1 MTRNLANSKRRKLS
15 WRISFVYMIPL
26 VVATVMLVF
35 AFIFYLEN
43 TLISTAYSSSEIML
57 RKTVESCEGIL
68 NKRQTDFTKFL
79 SNVGTITKQ
88 NAKNV
93 LTKRVLKN
101 DDMVDMFFGSSDG
114 EYISARGIALDKGV
128 SEFRTK
134 DWYLEASRNK
144 GIAITGPSY
153 RKSINKKVI
162 TISQAVRDKNNN
174 VKGVVAEDVDLEI
187 IENSL
192 SEGVDR
198 TEGGVILLL
207 DNNSNFI
214 AHYPEQS
221 NLGKIDLDSIATLLD
236 MISSQFDV
244 DSLLMYGNGNVLRF
258 EKTNNHRQ
266 SFVFMVSAMKKNP
279 YYVVR
284 ILHQNSVVT
293 KFSER
298 FKGIRLA
305 LIIAV
310 IVLMS
315 LAGLLARILFKRFIE
330 KDLKD
335 SVSSSTLFDTLLSS
349 PNMTLILTNENF
361 DILQASSNVVE
372 FFTGGMEDIKGEVLW
387 KYISSEQFK
396 KFAHHVA
403 LGGELHPSERKTV
416 VMVKNSKGEEYWW
429 SIFFQFLS
437 EDDGSIRYLF
447 MIDDA
452 TSGIQKDTILD
463 TIMLS
468 ADRSLL
474 MIFDRT
480 LHIKYMSKQLGD
492 IFQKD
497 WRELLGL
504 SLTEL
509 ATCGIPDNVMKEL
522 VKAFRDRETWKDSFM
537 MPSNEG
543 RGEIWFRGEAV
554 TLKAEE
560 AVVGYMFSMTDIS
573 EIIEAREI
581 AEQAT
586 QAKSE
591 FLANMSH
598 EIRTPMNAIIGMA
611 HLIAET
617 DLSER
622 QRGFVERIGHAAKSL
637 LGIINNIL
645 DFSKIEAKKQELEV
659 TQFVLQDVISEVAA
673 LAEVRIA
680 GRPIELIVDVDPDI
694 PEILM
699 GDPLRL
705 SQIFTNLVNN
715 ATKFTEKG
723 DITLRVELENITEKN
738 VRLAFS
744 VKDTGIGMTPEQLGR
759 LFNAFTQ
766 ADGSTTRKYGGTGLG
781 LVISKSLV
789 ELMGGKM
796 QVEST
801 SGVGSRFFFSISL
814 PIASNAGEPKWKSVH
829 TFDGKNVLL
838 VDDCANM
845 RAVLRHILTKLHCV
859 VEEACSAAE
868 AFDLIQ
874 AHEEAGEA
882 PYDYFLVDYKMGLET
897 GFDFAKGIPE
907 KMQIIPKILMHP
919 LHFEE
924 SEHEMALMLGYNSCL
939 PKPPQISSVLTALQE
954 SIGLKLTYQQV
965 AKKEKRKVYFKP
977 AKILLV
983 EDNLMNQE
991 LAVSLLN
998 SVGLTTMI
1006 ANNGKEA
1013 LELLKPD
1020 SFDLVLMDLQM
1031 PVMDGLTATK
1041 EIRAKEE
1048 EYFKKVPILAMS
1060 ARAFQ
1065 KDKEE
1070 CYDAG
1075 MNSYIVKPIDPTLL
1089 YEDLAKYLPIAA
1101 EGAVPQNKTVIAED
1115 NQLSEDEANFVAQFS
1130 KVRNFDAAA
1139 GLYHANSNKNIYMR
1153 ILHGF
1158 VRDYSGNNFELRKL
1172 IETAKFEEATRITHT
1187 IKGLCGTIGSSHVQ
1201 SLGAKVEATLS
1212 QKQQNFEEYNVFEA
1226 ALHDLIEDLNVVLND
1241 LDTDQAQQPAQKKE
1255 DPQAVEK
1262 LKNAIADL
1270 KGALDSCSSTQ
1281 CKRILDTLE
1290 GIAFAKDVDALLQ
1303 KIVNQVDDYEFS
1315 EAAETLAELEKSVG

>member
-15 WRISFVYMIPL
+15 WRISFVYTIPL

-68 NKRQTDFTKFL
+68 NTRQTEFSKFL

-114 EYISARGIALDKGV
+114 EYISARGYALDKGV

-144 GIAITGPSY
+144 GIAITGPTI
-153 RKSINKKVI
+153 RKSQNKEVL

-174 VKGVVAEDVDLEI
+174 VKGVVAEDIDIQLVEKA
-187 IENSL
+187 L
-192 SEGVDR
+192 SDGVDK
-198 TEGGVILLL
+198 TEGGIIMVL
-207 DNNSNFI
+207 DNSNNI
-214 AHYPEQS
+214 LAHYPEQS
-221 NLGKIDLDSIATLLD
+221 NLGKIDLDSVRTLLD
-236 MISSQFDV
+236 MVSSEFDV
-244 DSLLMYGNGNVLRF
+244 DSLLMYGNGNVLHF
-258 EKTNNHRQ
+258 DKTNNHRQ

-284 ILHQNSVVT
+284 ILHQNTVVA

-298 FKGIRLA
+298 FKGIKLA

-310 IVLMS
+310 IILMS

-335 SVSSSTLFDTLLSS
+335 SVSSSSLFDTLLSS
-349 PNMTLILTNENF
+349 PNMTLILTNETF

-403 LGGELHPSERKTV
+403 LGGELHPSERRTI

-429 SIFFQFLS
+429 NIFFQFLS

-560 AVVGYMFSMTDIS
+560 AVIGYMFSMTDIS

-617 DLSER
+617 DLTER

-814 PIASNAGEPKWKSVH
+814 PIAPNAGEPKWKSVH
-829 TFDGKNVLL
+829 NFDGKNILL

-845 RAVLRHILTKLHCV
+845 RAVLRHILTKLHCI

-939 PKPPQISSVLTALQE
+939 PKPPQISSVLSALQE
-954 SIGLKLTYQQV
+954 SIGLRLTYQQAV
-965 AKKEKRKVYFKP
+965 KKEKRKVYFKP

-1241 LDTDQAQQPAQKKE
+1241 LDTEQMQPVQKKE

-1315 EAAETLAELEKSVG
+1315 EATETLAELEKSVG

>member
-1 MTRNLANSKRRKLS
+1 MTRNLANTKRRKLS
-15 WRISFVYMIPL
+15 WRISFVYTIPL

-35 AFIFYLEN
+35 AFLFYLEN
-43 TLISTAYSSSEIML
+43 TLVSTAYSSSEMML
-57 RKTVESCEGIL
+57 HKTVESCESII
-68 NKRQTDFTKFL
+68 NKRQGEFAKYI
-79 SNVGTITKQ
+79 SNVGTVTKQ
-88 NAKNV
+88 NAKSL
-93 LTKRVLKN
+93 LTKRVLKK

-114 EYISARGIALDKGV
+114 EYISARGFALDKGV

-284 ILHQNSVVT
+284 ILHQNSVVA

-349 PNMTLILTNENF
+349 PNMTLILTNETF

-622 QRGFVERIGHAAKSL
+622 QRGFVERISHAAKSL

-723 DITLRVELENITEKN
+723 DITLKVELENITEKN

-814 PIASNAGEPKWKSVH
+814 PIAPNAGEPKWKSVH
-829 TFDGKNVLL
+829 SFDGKNVLL

-1101 EGAVPQNKTVIAED
+1101 EGSGAPAKTVIAEN
-1115 NQLSEDEANFVAQFS
+1115 NQLSEDESNFVARFS

-1241 LDTDQAQQPAQKKE
+1241 LDTEQTQYVQKKE
-1255 DPQAVEK
+1255 DPQALEK
-1262 LKNAIADL
+1262 LKKAIADL

>member
-1 MTRNLANSKRRKLS
+1 
-15 WRISFVYMIPL
+15 
-26 VVATVMLVF
+26 MLVF
-35 AFIFYLEN
+35 AFLFYLEN
-43 TLISTAYSSSEIML
+43 TLVSTAYSSSEMML
-57 RKTVESCEGIL
+57 HKTVESCESII
-68 NKRQTDFTKFL
+68 NKRQGEFAKYI
-79 SNVGTITKQ
+79 SNVGTVTKQ
-88 NAKNV
+88 NAKSL
-93 LTKRVLKN
+93 LTKRVLKK

-236 MISSQFDV
+236 MISNQFDV

-284 ILHQNSVVT
+284 ILHQNSVVA

-349 PNMTLILTNENF
+349 PNMTLILTNETF

-372 FFTGGMEDIKGEVLW
+372 FFTGGMDDIKGEVLW

-509 ATCGIPDNVMKEL
+509 STCGIPDNVMKEL

-622 QRGFVERIGHAAKSL
+622 QRGFVERISHAAKSL

-723 DITLRVELENITEKN
+723 DITLKVELENITEKN

-814 PIASNAGEPKWKSVH
+814 PIAPNAGEPKWKSVH
-829 TFDGKNVLL
+829 SFDGKNVLL

-1101 EGAVPQNKTVIAED
+1101 EGSGAPAKTVIAEN
-1115 NQLSEDEANFVAQFS
+1115 NQLSEDESNFVARFS

-1241 LDTDQAQQPAQKKE
+1241 LDTEQTQSVQKKE
-1255 DPQAVEK
+1255 DPQALEK
-1262 LKNAIADL
+1262 LKKAIADL

>member
-1 MTRNLANSKRRKLS
+1 MTRNLANTKRRKLS
-15 WRISFVYMIPL
+15 WRISFVYTIPL

-35 AFIFYLEN
+35 AFLFYLEN
-43 TLISTAYSSSEIML
+43 TLVSTAYSSSEMML
-57 RKTVESCEGIL
+57 HKTVESCESII
-68 NKRQTDFTKFL
+68 NKRQGEFAKYI
-79 SNVGTITKQ
+79 SNVCTVTKQ
-88 NAKNV
+88 NAKSL
-93 LTKRVLKN
+93 LTKRVLKK

-284 ILHQNSVVT
+284 ILHQNSVVA

-305 LIIAV
+305 LILAV

-349 PNMTLILTNENF
+349 PNMTLILTNETF

-509 ATCGIPDNVMKEL
+509 STCGIPDNVMKEL

-622 QRGFVERIGHAAKSL
+622 QRGFVERISHAAKSL

-723 DITLRVELENITEKN
+723 DITLKVELENITEKN

-814 PIASNAGEPKWKSVH
+814 PIAPNAGEPKWKSVH
-829 TFDGKNVLL
+829 SFDGKNVLL

-1101 EGAVPQNKTVIAED
+1101 EGSGAPAKTVIAEN
-1115 NQLSEDEANFVAQFS
+1115 NQLSEDESNFVARFS

-1241 LDTDQAQQPAQKKE
+1241 LDTEQTQSVQKKE
-1255 DPQAVEK
+1255 DPQALEK
-1262 LKNAIADL
+1262 LKKAIADL

-1281 CKRILDTLE
+1281 CKRILDMLE

>member
-1 MTRNLANSKRRKLS
+1 MTRNLANTKRRKLS
-15 WRISFVYMIPL
+15 WRISFVYTIPL

-35 AFIFYLEN
+35 AFLFYLEN
-43 TLISTAYSSSEIML
+43 TLVSTAYSSSEMML
-57 RKTVESCEGIL
+57 HKTVESCESII
-68 NKRQTDFTKFL
+68 NKRQGEFAKYI
-79 SNVGTITKQ
+79 SNVGTVTKQ
-88 NAKNV
+88 NAKSL
-93 LTKRVLKN
+93 LTKRVLKK

-114 EYISARGIALDKGV
+114 EYISARGFALDKGV

-174 VKGVVAEDVDLEI
+174 VKGVVAEDIDLEI

-284 ILHQNSVVT
+284 ILHQNSVVA

-349 PNMTLILTNENF
+349 PNMTLILTNETF

-622 QRGFVERIGHAAKSL
+622 QRGFVERISHAAKSL

-723 DITLRVELENITEKN
+723 DITLKVELENITEKN

-814 PIASNAGEPKWKSVH
+814 PIAPNAGEPKWKSVH
-829 TFDGKNVLL
+829 SFDGKNVLL

-1101 EGAVPQNKTVIAED
+1101 EGSGAPAKTVIAEN
-1115 NQLSEDEANFVAQFS
+1115 NQLSEDESNFVARFS

-1241 LDTDQAQQPAQKKE
+1241 LDTEQTQSVQKKE
-1255 DPQAVEK
+1255 DPQALEK
-1262 LKNAIADL
+1262 LKKAIADL

>member
-15 WRISFVYMIPL
+15 WRISFVYTIPL

-68 NKRQTDFTKFL
+68 NTRQTEFSKFL

-114 EYISARGIALDKGV
+114 EYISARGYALDKGV
-128 SEFRTK
+128 SEYRTK

-144 GIAITGPSY
+144 GIAITGPTI
-153 RKSINKKVI
+153 RKSQNKEVL

-174 VKGVVAEDVDLEI
+174 VKGVVAEDIDIQLVEKA
-187 IENSL
+187 L
-192 SEGVDR
+192 SDGVDK
-198 TEGGVILLL
+198 TEGGIIMVL
-207 DNNSNFI
+207 DNSNNI
-214 AHYPEQS
+214 LAHYPEQS
-221 NLGKIDLDSIATLLD
+221 NLGKIDLDSVRTLLD
-236 MISSQFDV
+236 MVSSEFDV
-244 DSLLMYGNGNVLRF
+244 DSLLMYGNGNVLHF
-258 EKTNNHRQ
+258 DKTNNHRQ

-284 ILHQNSVVT
+284 ILHQNTVVA

-298 FKGIRLA
+298 FKGIKLA

-310 IVLMS
+310 IILMS

-335 SVSSSTLFDTLLSS
+335 SVSSSSLFDTLLSS
-349 PNMTLILTNENF
+349 PNMTLILTNETF

-372 FFTGGMEDIKGEVLW
+372 FFTGGGVDIKGDVLW
-387 KYISSEQFK
+387 KYIPSDQFK

-403 LGGELHPSERKTV
+403 LGGELHPSERRTI

-429 SIFFQFLS
+429 NIFFQFLS

-492 IFQKD
+492 IFQRD
-497 WRELLGL
+497 WRELIGL

-522 VKAFRDRETWKDSFM
+522 VAAFRDRETWKDSFM

-560 AVVGYMFSMTDIS
+560 AVIGYMFSMTDIS

-598 EIRTPMNAIIGMA
+598 EIRTPMNAIIGMS

-617 DLSER
+617 DLTER

-814 PIASNAGEPKWKSVH
+814 PIAPNAGEPKWKSVH
-829 TFDGKNVLL
+829 NFDGKNILL

-845 RAVLRHILTKLHCV
+845 RAVLRHILTKLHCI

-954 SIGLKLTYQQV
+954 SIGLRLTYQQAV
-965 AKKEKRKVYFKP
+965 KKEKRKVYFKP

-1013 LELLKPD
+1013 LDLLKPN

-1041 EIRAKEE
+1041 EIRGKEE
-1048 EYFKKVPILAMS
+1048 EYYKNVPILAMS

-1070 CYDAG
+1070 CFEAG
-1075 MNSYIVKPIDPTLL
+1075 MNSYIVKPIDPSLL

-1101 EGAVPQNKTVIAED
+1101 EGAGAQAKTVIAEN
-1115 NQLSEDEANFVAQFS
+1115 NQLSEDESNFVAQFS

-1212 QKQQNFEEYNVFEA
+1212 QKQQNFEEYNAFEA
-1226 ALHDLIEDLNVVLND
+1226 ALHDLIEDLNVVLKD
-1241 LDTDQAQQPAQKKE
+1241 LDTEQAQPAQKKE

-1262 LKNAIADL
+1262 LKKAIADL

-1281 CKRILDTLE
+1281 CKRILDTLD

-1303 KIVNQVDDYEFS
+1303 KIVNQVEDYEFS
-1315 EAAETLAELEKSVG
+1315 EATETLAELEKSVG

>member
-1 MTRNLANSKRRKLS
+1 
-15 WRISFVYMIPL
+15 
-26 VVATVMLVF
+26 MLVF
-35 AFIFYLEN
+35 AFLFYLEN
-43 TLISTAYSSSEIML
+43 TLVSTAYSSSEMML
-57 RKTVESCEGIL
+57 HKTVESCESII
-68 NKRQTDFTKFL
+68 NKRQGEFAKYI
-79 SNVGTITKQ
+79 SNVGTVTKQ
-88 NAKNV
+88 NAKSL
-93 LTKRVLKN
+93 LTKRVLKK

-284 ILHQNSVVT
+284 ILHQNSVVA

-349 PNMTLILTNENF
+349 PNMTLILTNETF

-372 FFTGGMEDIKGEVLW
+372 FFTGGIEDIKGEVLW

-509 ATCGIPDNVMKEL
+509 STCGIPDNVMKEL

-622 QRGFVERIGHAAKSL
+622 QRGFVERISHAAKSL

-723 DITLRVELENITEKN
+723 DITLKVELENITEKN

-814 PIASNAGEPKWKSVH
+814 PIAPNAGEPKWKSVH
-829 TFDGKNVLL
+829 SFDGKNVLL

-1101 EGAVPQNKTVIAED
+1101 EGSGAPAKTVIAEN
-1115 NQLSEDEANFVAQFS
+1115 NQLSEDESNFVAQFS

-1241 LDTDQAQQPAQKKE
+1241 LDTEQTQPVQKKE
-1255 DPQAVEK
+1255 DPQALEK

>member
-1 MTRNLANSKRRKLS
+1 MTRNLANTKRRKLS
-15 WRISFVYMIPL
+15 WRISFVYTIPL

-35 AFIFYLEN
+35 AFLFYLEN
-43 TLISTAYSSSEIML
+43 TLVSTAYSSSEMML
-57 RKTVESCEGIL
+57 HKTVESCESII
-68 NKRQTDFTKFL
+68 NKRQGEFAKYI
-79 SNVGTITKQ
+79 SNVGTVTKQ
-88 NAKNV
+88 NAKSL
-93 LTKRVLKN
+93 LTKRVLKK

-284 ILHQNSVVT
+284 ILHQNSVVA

-305 LIIAV
+305 LILAV

-349 PNMTLILTNENF
+349 PNMTLILTNETF

-372 FFTGGMEDIKGEVLW
+372 FFTGGIEDIKGEVLW

-509 ATCGIPDNVMKEL
+509 STCGIPDNVMKEL

-622 QRGFVERIGHAAKSL
+622 QRGFVERISHAAKSL

-723 DITLRVELENITEKN
+723 DITLKVELENITEKN

-814 PIASNAGEPKWKSVH
+814 PIAPNAGEPKWKSVH
-829 TFDGKNVLL
+829 SFDGKNVLL

-1101 EGAVPQNKTVIAED
+1101 EGSGAPAKTVIAEN
-1115 NQLSEDEANFVAQFS
+1115 NQLSEDESNFVARFS

-1241 LDTDQAQQPAQKKE
+1241 LDTEQTQSVQKKE
-1255 DPQAVEK
+1255 DPQALEK

>member
-1 MTRNLANSKRRKLS
+1 MTRNLANTKRRKLS
-15 WRISFVYMIPL
+15 WRISFVYTIPL

-35 AFIFYLEN
+35 AFLFYLEN
-43 TLISTAYSSSEIML
+43 TLVSTAYSSSEMML
-57 RKTVESCEGIL
+57 HKTVESCESII
-68 NKRQTDFTKFL
+68 NKRQGEFAKYI
-79 SNVGTITKQ
+79 SNVGTVTKQ
-88 NAKNV
+88 NAKSL
-93 LTKRVLKN
+93 LTKRVLKK

-284 ILHQNSVVT
+284 ILHQNSVVA

-305 LIIAV
+305 LILAV

-349 PNMTLILTNENF
+349 PNMTLILTNETF

-372 FFTGGMEDIKGEVLW
+372 FFTGGIEDIKGEVLW

-509 ATCGIPDNVMKEL
+509 STCGIPDNVMKEL

-622 QRGFVERIGHAAKSL
+622 QRGFVERISHAAKSL

-723 DITLRVELENITEKN
+723 DITLKVELENITEKN

-814 PIASNAGEPKWKSVH
+814 PIAPNAGEPKWKSVH
-829 TFDGKNVLL
+829 SFDGKNVLL

-1101 EGAVPQNKTVIAED
+1101 EGSGAPAKTVIAEN
-1115 NQLSEDEANFVAQFS
+1115 NQLSEDESNFVAQFS

-1241 LDTDQAQQPAQKKE
+1241 LDTEQTQSVQKKE
-1255 DPQAVEK
+1255 DPQALEK
-1262 LKNAIADL
+1262 LKKAIADL

-1281 CKRILDTLE
+1281 CKRILDSLE

>member
-1 MTRNLANSKRRKLS
+1 MTRNLANTKRRKLS
-15 WRISFVYMIPL
+15 WRISFVYTIPL

-35 AFIFYLEN
+35 AFLFYLEN
-43 TLISTAYSSSEIML
+43 TLVSTAYSSSEMML
-57 RKTVESCEGIL
+57 HKTVESCESII
-68 NKRQTDFTKFL
+68 NKRQGEFAKYI
-79 SNVGTITKQ
+79 SNVGTVTKQ
-88 NAKNV
+88 NAKSL
-93 LTKRVLKN
+93 LTKRVLKK

-284 ILHQNSVVT
+284 ILHQNSVVA

-305 LIIAV
+305 LILAV

-349 PNMTLILTNENF
+349 PNMTLILTNETF

-509 ATCGIPDNVMKEL
+509 STCGIPDNVMKEL

-622 QRGFVERIGHAAKSL
+622 QRGFVERISHAAKSL

-723 DITLRVELENITEKN
+723 DITLKVELENITEKN

-814 PIASNAGEPKWKSVH
+814 PIAPNAGEPKWKSVH
-829 TFDGKNVLL
+829 SFDGKNVLL

-1075 MNSYIVKPIDPTLL
+1075 MNSYIVKPIDPSLL

-1101 EGAVPQNKTVIAED
+1101 EGSGAPAKTVIAEN
-1115 NQLSEDEANFVAQFS
+1115 NQLSEDESNFVARFS

-1241 LDTDQAQQPAQKKE
+1241 LDAEQTQPVQKKE
-1255 DPQAVEK
+1255 DPQALEK

>member
-1 MTRNLANSKRRKLS
+1 MTRNLVNSNRRKLS
-15 WRISFVYMIPL
+15 WRIALVYTIPS
-26 VVATVMLVF
+26 VVATVLLVF

-43 TLISTAYSSSEIML
+43 TLISTAYSSSEL
-57 RKTVESCEGIL
+57 RLHKTVEACENIL
-68 NKRQTDFTKFL
+68 NKHKSDFGKFV
-79 SNVGTITKQ
+79 SNAGSINKQ
-88 NAKNV
+88 NAKSV
-93 LTKRVLKN
+93 LTKRLLKE
-101 DDMVDMFFGSSDG
+101 DEIADMFFGSSDG
-114 EYISARGIALDKGV
+114 EYISARGNTLDKG
-128 SEFRTK
+128 SAEFRTK

-144 GIAITGPSY
+144 GIAVTGPSV
-153 RKSINKKVI
+153 RRSLNKEVL
-162 TISQAVRDKNNN
+162 TISQAIRDKNNN
-174 VKGVVAEDVDLEI
+174 VKGVVAEDIDLQVI
-187 IENSL
+187 KTTL
-192 SEGVDR
+192 SEGIDKSD
-198 TEGGVILLL
+198 GGIVMIL
-207 DNNSNFI
+207 DNSSNVI
-214 AHYPEQS
+214 AHYPEQT
-221 NLGKIDLDSIATLLD
+221 NLGKIDLDSIRTLLD
-236 MISSQFDV
+236 MVSGNFDV
-244 DSLLMYGNGNVLRF
+244 DSLMMYGNGNVLRF

-266 SFVFMVSAMKKNP
+266 SFVFMVSSMTKNS
-279 YYVVR
+279 YYAVR
-284 ILHQNSVVT
+284 ILHQNTVVA
-293 KFSER
+293 KFNER
-298 FKGIRLA
+298 FQGIKLA
-305 LIIAV
+305 LILAV

-315 LAGLLARILFKRFIE
+315 LALLMARILFKRFIE

-349 PNMTLILTNENF
+349 PNFTLILTNETF
-361 DILQASSNVVE
+361 DILQASSNVIE
-372 FFTGGMEDIKGEVLW
+372 FLNGGEDIRGDVLW
-387 KYISSEQFK
+387 KYIPGEDFK
-396 KFAHHVA
+396 KYAHRVA
-403 LGGELHPSERKTV
+403 MGGELDASERKTLV
-416 VMVKNSKGEEYWW
+416 KVKNSKGEDFWW
-429 SIFFQFLS
+429 NIFFQFLS

-447 MIDDA
+447 MITDA

-468 ADRSLL
+468 ADRTLL
-474 MIFDRT
+474 MIFDRER
-480 LHIKYMSKQLGD
+480 HIKYMSKQFGD

-497 WRELLGL
+497 WRSLIGFSL
-504 SLTEL
+504 SDLSS
-509 ATCGIPDNVMKEL
+509 CGIPDNVMKEL
-522 VKAFRDRETWKDSFM
+522 TKAFDQHENWKDSFM
-537 MPSNEG
+537 MPANEG
-543 RGEIWFRGEAV
+543 HGEIWFRGEAV
-554 TLKAEE
+554 TLKAQESI
-560 AVVGYMFSMTDIS
+560 VGYMFSMTDIS

-611 HLIAET
+611 HLMSET
-617 DLSER
+617 ELSER
-622 QRGFVERIGHAAKSL
+622 QHGFVERISHAAKSL

-659 TQFVLQDVISEVAA
+659 TPFVLQDVISEVAA

-680 GRPIELIVDVDPDI
+680 GRPIELIVDIDPEI
-694 PEILM
+694 PEKLM

-705 SQIFTNLVNN
+705 SQIFTDLVNN

-723 DITLRVELENITEKN
+723 DITLRVELENINEKN

-814 PIASNAGEPKWKSVH
+814 PIAPQAGEPKWKSVH
-829 TFDGKNVLL
+829 NFDGKNVLL

-845 RAVLRHILTKLHCV
+845 RAVLRHILTKLHCI

-874 AHEEAGEA
+874 AHEEAGED
-882 PYDYFLVDYKMGLET
+882 PYDFFIVDYKMGLET

-924 SEHEMALMLGYNSCL
+924 SEHEMALMLGYNSCM
-939 PKPPQISSVLTALQE
+939 PKPPQISTVLTALQE
-954 SIGLKLTYQQV
+954 SLGLKLTYQQAV
-965 AKKEKRKVYFKP
+965 KKEKRKIYFKP

-1013 LELLKPD
+1013 LELLKPN

-1041 EIRAKEE
+1041 AIREKEE

-1070 CYDAG
+1070 CFDAG
-1075 MNSYIVKPIDPTLL
+1075 MNSYIVKPIDPSLL

-1101 EGAVPQNKTVIAED
+1101 EGAAPQNKTIVAE
-1115 NQLSEDEANFVAQFS
+1115 NTQLSDEESNFVAQFS
-1130 KVRNFDAAA
+1130 KVRDFDAAA

-1172 IETAKFEEATRITHT
+1172 IEDAKFEEATRITHT

-1201 SLGAKVEATLS
+1201 TLGAAVEATLS
-1212 QKQQNFEEYNVFEA
+1212 QKQRNFEEYNAFED
-1226 ALHDLIEDLNVVLND
+1226 ALHNLIQDLSVVLNN
-1241 LDTDQAQQPAQKKE
+1241 LDTDQAAPATPQKKV
-1255 DPQAVEK
+1255 DPQAMAK
-1262 LKNAIADL
+1262 LKTAVSELRA
-1270 KGALDSCSSTQ
+1270 ALDSCSSTQ
-1281 CKRILDTLE
+1281 CKRILGSVEKLFFENDIE
-1290 GIAFAKDVDALLQ
+1290 SLLQ
-1303 KIVNQVDDYEFS
+1303 KIVNQVDDYEFT
-1315 EAAETLAELEKSVG
+1315 EAAETLDTLEKKIS

>member
-1 MTRNLANSKRRKLS
+1 MTRNLANTKRRKLS
-15 WRISFVYMIPL
+15 WRISFVYTIPL

-35 AFIFYLEN
+35 AFLFYLEN
-43 TLISTAYSSSEIML
+43 TLVSTAYSSSEMML
-57 RKTVESCEGIL
+57 HKTVESCESII
-68 NKRQTDFTKFL
+68 NKRQGEFAKYI
-79 SNVGTITKQ
+79 SNVGTVTKQ
-88 NAKNV
+88 NAKSL
-93 LTKRVLKN
+93 LTKRVLKK

-284 ILHQNSVVT
+284 ILHQNSVVA

-305 LIIAV
+305 LILAV

-349 PNMTLILTNENF
+349 PNMTLILTNETF

-509 ATCGIPDNVMKEL
+509 STCGIPDNVMKEL

-622 QRGFVERIGHAAKSL
+622 QRGFVERISHAAKSL

-723 DITLRVELENITEKN
+723 DITLKVELENITEKN

-814 PIASNAGEPKWKSVH
+814 PIAPNAGEPKWKSVH
-829 TFDGKNVLL
+829 SFDGKNVLL

-1101 EGAVPQNKTVIAED
+1101 EGSGAPAKTVIAEN
-1115 NQLSEDEANFVAQFS
+1115 NQLSEDESNFVARFS

-1241 LDTDQAQQPAQKKE
+1241 LDTEQTQSVQKKE
-1255 DPQAVEK
+1255 DPQTLEK

>member
-1 MTRNLANSKRRKLS
+1 MTRNLANTKRRKLS
-15 WRISFVYMIPL
+15 WRISFVYTIPL

-35 AFIFYLEN
+35 AFLFYLEN
-43 TLISTAYSSSEIML
+43 TLVSTAYSSSEMML
-57 RKTVESCEGIL
+57 HKTVESCESII
-68 NKRQTDFTKFL
+68 NKRQGEFAKYI
-79 SNVGTITKQ
+79 SNVGTVTKQ
-88 NAKNV
+88 NAKSL
-93 LTKRVLKN
+93 LTKRVLKK

-153 RKSINKKVI
+153 RKSINKMVI

-293 KFSER
+293 KFNER

-509 ATCGIPDNVMKEL
+509 STCGIPDNVMKEL

-622 QRGFVERIGHAAKSL
+622 QRGFVERISHAAKSL

-723 DITLRVELENITEKN
+723 DITLKVELENITEKN

-814 PIASNAGEPKWKSVH
+814 PIAPNAGEPKWKSVH
-829 TFDGKNVLL
+829 SFDGKNVLL

-965 AKKEKRKVYFKP
+965 VKKEKRKVYFKP

-1241 LDTDQAQQPAQKKE
+1241 LDMDQAQQPVQKKE

>member
-114 EYISARGIALDKGV
+114 EYISARGFALDKGV

-144 GIAITGPSY
+144 GIAITGPTI
-153 RKSINKKVI
+153 RKSQNKEVL
-162 TISQAVRDKNNN
+162 TISQAVRDKNSN
-174 VKGVVAEDVDLEI
+174 VKGVVAEDIDIQLVEKA
-187 IENSL
+187 L
-192 SEGVDR
+192 SDGVDK
-198 TEGGVILLL
+198 TEGGIIMVL
-207 DNNSNFI
+207 DNSNNI
-214 AHYPEQS
+214 LAHYPEQS
-221 NLGKIDLDSIATLLD
+221 NLGKIDLDSIRTLLD
-236 MISSQFDV
+236 MVSSEFDV
-244 DSLLMYGNGNVLRF
+244 DSLLMYGNGNVLHF
-258 EKTNNHRQ
+258 DKTNNHRQ

-284 ILHQNSVVT
+284 ILHQNTVVA

-298 FKGIRLA
+298 FKGIKLA

-310 IVLMS
+310 IILMS

-349 PNMTLILTNENF
+349 PNMTLILTNETF

-622 QRGFVERIGHAAKSL
+622 QRGFVERISHAAKSL

-723 DITLRVELENITEKN
+723 DITLKVELENITEKN

-814 PIASNAGEPKWKSVH
+814 PIAPNAGEPKWKSVH
-829 TFDGKNVLL
+829 SFDGKNVLL

-1101 EGAVPQNKTVIAED
+1101 EGAAPQSKTVIAEN
-1115 NQLSEDEANFVAQFS
+1115 NQLSEDESNFVAQFS

-1139 GLYHANSNKNIYMR
+1139 GLYHANSNKNIYLR

-1241 LDTDQAQQPAQKKE
+1241 LDTEQTQSVQKKE
-1255 DPQAVEK
+1255 DPQALEK

>member
-1 MTRNLANSKRRKLS
+1 MTRNLANTKRRKLS
-15 WRISFVYMIPL
+15 WRISFVYTIPL

-35 AFIFYLEN
+35 AFLFYLEN
-43 TLISTAYSSSEIML
+43 TLVSTAYSSSEMML
-57 RKTVESCEGIL
+57 HKTVESCESII
-68 NKRQTDFTKFL
+68 NKRQGEFAKYI
-79 SNVGTITKQ
+79 SNVGTVTKQ
-88 NAKNV
+88 NAKSL
-93 LTKRVLKN
+93 LTKRVLKK

-284 ILHQNSVVT
+284 ILHQNSVVA

-305 LIIAV
+305 LILAV

-560 AVVGYMFSMTDIS
+560 AVVGYMFSMTDVS

-622 QRGFVERIGHAAKSL
+622 QRGFVERISHAAKSL

-723 DITLRVELENITEKN
+723 DITLKVELENITEKN

-814 PIASNAGEPKWKSVH
+814 PIAPNAGEPKWKSVH
-829 TFDGKNVLL
+829 SFDGKNVLL

-1075 MNSYIVKPIDPTLL
+1075 MNSYIVKPIDPSLL

-1101 EGAVPQNKTVIAED
+1101 EGSGTPAKTVIAEN

-1241 LDTDQAQQPAQKKE
+1241 LDTEQTQPVQKKE

>member
-1 MTRNLANSKRRKLS
+1 MTRNLANTKRRKLS
-15 WRISFVYMIPL
+15 WRISFVYTIPL

-35 AFIFYLEN
+35 AFLFYLEN
-43 TLISTAYSSSEIML
+43 TLVSTAYSSSEMML
-57 RKTVESCEGIL
+57 HKTVESCESII
-68 NKRQTDFTKFL
+68 NKRQGEFAKYI
-79 SNVGTITKQ
+79 SNVGTVTKQ
-88 NAKNV
+88 NAKSL
-93 LTKRVLKN
+93 LTKRVLKK

-153 RKSINKKVI
+153 RKSINKMVI

-236 MISSQFDV
+236 MISSGFDV

-293 KFSER
+293 KFNER

-509 ATCGIPDNVMKEL
+509 STCGIPDNVMKEL

-622 QRGFVERIGHAAKSL
+622 QRGFVERISHAAKSL

-723 DITLRVELENITEKN
+723 DITLKVELENITEKN

-814 PIASNAGEPKWKSVH
+814 PIAPNAGEPKWKSVH
-829 TFDGKNVLL
+829 SFDGKNVLL

-965 AKKEKRKVYFKP
+965 VKKEKRKVYFKP

-1241 LDTDQAQQPAQKKE
+1241 LDMDQAQQPVQKKE

>member
-1 MTRNLANSKRRKLS
+1 
-15 WRISFVYMIPL
+15 MIPL

-114 EYISARGIALDKGV
+114 EYISARGFALDKGV

-144 GIAITGPSY
+144 GIAITGPTI
-153 RKSINKKVI
+153 RKSQNKEVL
-162 TISQAVRDKNNN
+162 TISQAVRDKNSN
-174 VKGVVAEDVDLEI
+174 VKGVVAEDIDIQLVEKA
-187 IENSL
+187 L
-192 SEGVDR
+192 SDGVDK
-198 TEGGVILLL
+198 TEGGIIMVL
-207 DNNSNFI
+207 DNSNNI
-214 AHYPEQS
+214 LAHYPEQS
-221 NLGKIDLDSIATLLD
+221 NLGKIDLDSIRTLLD
-236 MISSQFDV
+236 MVSSEFDV
-244 DSLLMYGNGNVLRF
+244 DSLLMYGNGNVLHF
-258 EKTNNHRQ
+258 DKTNNHRQ

-284 ILHQNSVVT
+284 ILHQNTVVA

-298 FKGIRLA
+298 FKGIKLA

-310 IVLMS
+310 IILMS

-349 PNMTLILTNENF
+349 PNMTLILTNETF

-622 QRGFVERIGHAAKSL
+622 QRGFVERISHAAKSL

-723 DITLRVELENITEKN
+723 DITLKVELENITEKN

-814 PIASNAGEPKWKSVH
+814 PIAPNAGEPKWKSVH
-829 TFDGKNVLL
+829 SFDGKNVLL

-1101 EGAVPQNKTVIAED
+1101 EGAAPQSKTVIAEN
-1115 NQLSEDEANFVAQFS
+1115 NQLSEDESNFVAQFS

-1139 GLYHANSNKNIYMR
+1139 GLYHANSNKNIYLR

-1241 LDTDQAQQPAQKKE
+1241 LDTEQTQSVQKKE
-1255 DPQAVEK
+1255 DPQALEK

>member
-15 WRISFVYMIPL
+15 WRISFVYTIPL

-68 NKRQTDFTKFL
+68 NTRQTEFSKFL

-114 EYISARGIALDKGV
+114 EYISARGYALDKGV
-128 SEFRTK
+128 SEYRTK

-144 GIAITGPSY
+144 GIAITGPTI
-153 RKSINKKVI
+153 RKSQNKEVL

-174 VKGVVAEDVDLEI
+174 VKGVVAEDIDIQLVEKA
-187 IENSL
+187 L
-192 SEGVDR
+192 SDGVDK
-198 TEGGVILLL
+198 TEGGIIMVL
-207 DNNSNFI
+207 DNSNNI
-214 AHYPEQS
+214 LAHYPEQS
-221 NLGKIDLDSIATLLD
+221 NLGKIDLDSVRTLLD
-236 MISSQFDV
+236 MVSSEFDV
-244 DSLLMYGNGNVLRF
+244 DSLLMYGNGNVLHF
-258 EKTNNHRQ
+258 DKTNNHRQ

-284 ILHQNSVVT
+284 ILHQNTVVA

-298 FKGIRLA
+298 FKGIKLA

-310 IVLMS
+310 IILMS

-335 SVSSSTLFDTLLSS
+335 SVSSSSLFDTLLSS
-349 PNMTLILTNENF
+349 PNMTLILTNETF

-403 LGGELHPSERKTV
+403 LGGELHPSERRTI

-429 SIFFQFLS
+429 NIFFQFLS

-492 IFQKD
+492 IFQRD
-497 WRELLGL
+497 WRELIGL

-617 DLSER
+617 DLTER

-814 PIASNAGEPKWKSVH
+814 PIAPNAGEPKWKSVH
-829 TFDGKNVLL
+829 SFDGKNVLL

-954 SIGLKLTYQQV
+954 SIGLKLTYQQ
-965 AKKEKRKVYFKP
+965 ATKKEKHKVYFKP

-1241 LDTDQAQQPAQKKE
+1241 LDTEQTQPVQKKE

-1262 LKNAIADL
+1262 LKNAITDL

>member
-1 MTRNLANSKRRKLS
+1 MNSKRRKLS
-15 WRISFVYMIPL
+15 WRISIVYMVPL
-26 VVATVMLVF
+26 VVATVLLVF
-35 AFIFYLEN
+35 AFLFYLEN
-43 TLISTAYSSSEIML
+43 TLISTAYSSSELHL
-57 RKTVESCEGIL
+57 RKTVEACENIL
-68 NKRQTDFTKFL
+68 NKHQADFDKFI
-79 SNVGTITKQ
+79 SNVGTINKQ
-88 NAKNV
+88 NAKSI
-93 LTKRVLKN
+93 LGKRVQKN
-101 DDMVDMFFGSSDG
+101 EGVLDVFYGSVEG
-114 EYISARGIALDKGV
+114 EYISGRGNSLDKGV

-134 DWYLEASRNK
+134 DWYLEGARSK
-144 GIAITGPSY
+144 GVAITGPTM
-153 RKSINKKVI
+153 RKSLNKQVL
-162 TISQAVRDKNNN
+162 TLSQALRDKNNR
-174 VKGVVAEDVDLEI
+174 VKGIVGEDLDLQI
-187 IENSL
+187 INQAMSDGIDK
-192 SEGVDR
+192 SD
-198 TEGGVILLL
+198 GGIILML
-207 DNNSNFI
+207 DNSSNI
-214 AHYPEQS
+214 ISYYPEQT
-221 NLGKIDLDSIATLLD
+221 NLGKIDLDSIGTLLD
-236 MISSQFDV
+236 MVTSAVDA
-244 DSLLMYGNGNVLRF
+244 DSLLMYGNGNVVRL
-258 EKTNNHRQ
+258 EKTTNHRQ
-266 SFVFMVSAMKKNP
+266 SFVFMASAMTKNP
-279 YYVVR
+279 YYLVR
-284 ILHQNSVVT
+284 ILHQNTVVA
-293 KFSER
+293 KFNER
-298 FKGIRLA
+298 FQGIKFA
-305 LIIAV
+305 LILAV

-315 LAGLLARILFKRFIE
+315 FAGLVARILFKRYIE

-349 PNMTLILTNENF
+349 PNFTLILTNDSF
-361 DILQASSNVVE
+361 DILQASSNVVK
-372 FFTGGMEDIKGEVLW
+372 FFTDADDIKGDVLW
-387 KYISSEQFK
+387 KFIPSEQFK
-396 KFAHHVA
+396 KFAHKVA
-403 LGGELHPSERKTV
+403 MGGELDDSERKTL
-416 VMVKNSKGEEYWW
+416 VKVRNTKGEDFWW
-429 SIFFQFLS
+429 EIFFQLLV

-447 MIDDA
+447 MITDV

-480 LHIKYMSKQLGD
+480 RHIKYMSKHLGD

-497 WRELLGL
+497 WRSLVGL
-504 SLTEL
+504 ALEDL
-509 ATCGIPDNVMKEL
+509 ASCGIPDNVMEATA
-522 VKAFRDRETWKDSFM
+522 KAFDEGEIWKDSFM
-537 MPSNEG
+537 LPSNEG
-543 RGEIWFRGEAV
+543 HGEIWFRGEAV
-554 TLKAEE
+554 TLKADE

-573 EIIEAREI
+573 EIIAAREI

-611 HLIAET
+611 HLISDT

-622 QRGFVERIGHAAKSL
+622 QRNFVDRIGHAAKSL

-659 TQFVLQDVISEVAA
+659 TQFVLQDVISEVAS

-694 PEILM
+694 PETLM

-723 DITLRVELENITEKN
+723 DITLKVEMENVTEKN

-789 ELMGGKM
+789 ELMGGKL

-801 SGVGSRFFFSISL
+801 SGEGSRFFFSISL
-814 PIASNAGEPKWKSVH
+814 PIAPQAGEPKWKSVNS
-829 TFDGKNVLL
+829 FAGKNILL

-845 RAVLRHILTKLHCV
+845 RSVLRHILTKLHLV

-874 AHEEAGEA
+874 AHEEAGED
-882 PYDYFLVDYKMGLET
+882 PYDIFLVDYKMGLET

-907 KMQIIPKILMHP
+907 KMRKIPKVLMHP

-924 SEHEMALMLGYNSCL
+924 AEQDMATKLGYNSCIA
-939 PKPPQISSVLTALQE
+939 KPPQISSILSALQE
-954 SIGLKLTYQQV
+954 AMGMKLTYQK
-965 AKKEKRKVYFKP
+965 ATKKENRKIYFKP

-998 SVGLTTMI
+998 SVGLTTMV

-1013 LELLKPD
+1013 LDLLKPG

-1031 PVMDGLTATK
+1031 PIMDGLTATK
-1041 EIRAKEE
+1041 EIRDMEDP
-1048 EYFKKVPILAMS
+1048 YFKKVPILAMS

-1070 CYDAG
+1070 CFEAG
-1075 MNSYIVKPIDPTLL
+1075 MNSYIVKPIDPSLL
-1089 YEDLAKYLPIAA
+1089 YEDLANYLAIAS
-1101 EGAVPQNKTVIAED
+1101 ESSVPHNRTLVSTG
-1115 NQLSEDEANFVAQFS
+1115 NVQLADDDANFLAQFS
-1130 KVRNFDAAA
+1130 KVRDFDASV
-1139 GLYHANSNKNIYMR
+1139 GLYHANNNKTIYIR

-1172 IETAKFEEATRITHT
+1172 VETSKFEEATRITHT

-1201 SLGAKVEATLS
+1201 TLGAAVENTLS
-1212 QKQQNFEEYNVFEA
+1212 QKQHDFPEYNRFEE
-1226 ALHDLIEDLNVVLND
+1226 ALHNLIEDLSVVLKD
-1241 LDTDQAQQPAQKKE
+1241 IDADMPVQPTKRE
-1255 DPQAVEK
+1255 DPEAVGR
-1262 LKNAIADL
+1262 L
-1270 KGALDSCSSTQ
+1270 KGVLGNLKVALDSCSSTR
-1281 CKRILDTLE
+1281 CKRILDE
-1290 GIAFAKDVDALLQ
+1290 YENIAFDPEIEPFCRRL
-1303 KIVNQVDDYEFS
+1303 
-1315 EAAETLAELEKSVG
+1315 

>member
-1 MTRNLANSKRRKLS
+1 
-15 WRISFVYMIPL
+15 
-26 VVATVMLVF
+26 MLVF
-35 AFIFYLEN
+35 AFLFYLEN
-43 TLISTAYSSSEIML
+43 TLVSTAYSSSEMML
-57 RKTVESCEGIL
+57 HKTVESCESII
-68 NKRQTDFTKFL
+68 NKRQGEFAKYI
-79 SNVGTITKQ
+79 SNVGTVTKQ
-88 NAKNV
+88 NAKSL
-93 LTKRVLKN
+93 LTKRVLKK

-284 ILHQNSVVT
+284 ILHQNSVVA

-305 LIIAV
+305 LILAV

-349 PNMTLILTNENF
+349 PNMTLILTNETF

-509 ATCGIPDNVMKEL
+509 STCGIPDNVMKEL

-622 QRGFVERIGHAAKSL
+622 QRGFVERISHAAKSL

-723 DITLRVELENITEKN
+723 DITLKVELENITEKN

-814 PIASNAGEPKWKSVH
+814 PIAPNAGEPKWKSVH
-829 TFDGKNVLL
+829 SFDGKNVLL

-1101 EGAVPQNKTVIAED
+1101 EGSGAPAKTVIAEN
-1115 NQLSEDEANFVAQFS
+1115 NQLSEDESNFVAQFS

-1139 GLYHANSNKNIYMR
+1139 GLYHANSNKNIYLR

-1241 LDTDQAQQPAQKKE
+1241 LDTEQTQPVQKKE
-1255 DPQAVEK
+1255 DPHALEK

-1315 EAAETLAELEKSVG
+1315 EAAETLAELEKTVG

>member
-1 MTRNLANSKRRKLS
+1 MTRNLANTKRRKLS
-15 WRISFVYMIPL
+15 WRISFVYTIPL

-35 AFIFYLEN
+35 AFLFYLEN
-43 TLISTAYSSSEIML
+43 TLVSTAYSSSEMML

-114 EYISARGIALDKGV
+114 EYISARGFALDKGV

-144 GIAITGPSY
+144 GIAITGPTI
-153 RKSINKKVI
+153 RKSQNKEVL

-174 VKGVVAEDVDLEI
+174 VKGVVAEDIDIQLVEKA
-187 IENSL
+187 L
-192 SEGVDR
+192 SDGVDK
-198 TEGGVILLL
+198 TEGGIIMVL
-207 DNNSNFI
+207 DNSNNI
-214 AHYPEQS
+214 LAHYPEQS
-221 NLGKIDLDSIATLLD
+221 NLGKIDLDSVRTLLD
-236 MISSQFDV
+236 MVSSEFDV
-244 DSLLMYGNGNVLRF
+244 DSLLMYGNGNVLHF
-258 EKTNNHRQ
+258 DKTNNHRQ

-284 ILHQNSVVT
+284 ILHQNTVVA

-349 PNMTLILTNENF
+349 PNMTLILTNETF

-622 QRGFVERIGHAAKSL
+622 QRGFVERISHAAKSL

-723 DITLRVELENITEKN
+723 DITLKVELENITEKN

-814 PIASNAGEPKWKSVH
+814 PIAPNAGEPKWKSVH
-829 TFDGKNVLL
+829 SFDGKNVLL

-1101 EGAVPQNKTVIAED
+1101 EGSGAPAKTVIAEN
-1115 NQLSEDEANFVAQFS
+1115 NQLSEDESNFVAQFS

-1212 QKQQNFEEYNVFEA
+1212 QKQQNFEEYNVFEV

-1241 LDTDQAQQPAQKKE
+1241 LDTEQTLPVQKKE
-1255 DPQAVEK
+1255 DPQALEK
-1262 LKNAIADL
+1262 LKNAIAGL

>member
-1 MTRNLANSKRRKLS
+1 
-15 WRISFVYMIPL
+15 MIPL

-43 TLISTAYSSSEIML
+43 TLISTAYSSSEMML
-57 RKTVESCEGIL
+57 QKTVESCEGLL
-68 NKRQTDFTKFL
+68 NKHAGEFSKYI
-79 SNVGTITKQ
+79 SNAGTITKQ
-88 NAKNV
+88 NAKSV
-93 LTKRVLKN
+93 LTKRILKN
-101 DDMVDMFFGSSDG
+101 DDIADMFFGSSDG

-128 SEFRTK
+128 SEYRTK

-144 GIAITGPSY
+144 GIAITGPSL
-153 RKSINKKVI
+153 RKSVNKKVL
-162 TISQAVRDKNNN
+162 TLSQAVRDKNNN
-174 VKGVVAEDVDLEI
+174 VKGVVAEDIDIQLVEKT
-187 IENSL
+187 L
-192 SEGVDR
+192 SDGVDKS
-198 TEGGVILLL
+198 EGGVILLL
-207 DNNSNFI
+207 DNSNNFI
-214 AHYPEQS
+214 AHYPEQT
-221 NLGKIDLDSIATLLD
+221 NLGKIDLDSISTLLD
-236 MISSQFDV
+236 MISNQVDV

-284 ILHQNSVVT
+284 ILHQNSVVA
-293 KFSER
+293 KFNER
-298 FKGIRLA
+298 FQGIKIA

-310 IVLMS
+310 IILMS

-335 SVSSSTLFDTLLSS
+335 SVSSSSLFDTLLSS
-349 PNMTLILTNENF
+349 PNMTLILTNETF

-372 FFTGGMEDIKGEVLW
+372 FFTGGAEDIKGDVLW
-387 KYISSEQFK
+387 KYIPSDQFK

-403 LGGELHPSERKTV
+403 LGGELHPSERKTI

-480 LHIKYMSKQLGD
+480 LHIKYMSKQLGE

-497 WRELLGL
+497 WRDLIGL

-509 ATCGIPDNVMKEL
+509 SSCGIPDNVMKEL

-543 RGEIWFRGEAV
+543 HGEIWFRGEAV

-560 AVVGYMFSMTDIS
+560 AVVGYMFSMIDIS

-617 DLSER
+617 ELSER

-659 TQFVLQDVISEVAA
+659 TPFALQDVISEVAA

-694 PEILM
+694 PETLM

-814 PIASNAGEPKWKSVH
+814 PIAPQAGEPKWKSVH
-829 TFDGKNVLL
+829 TFDGKNILL

-845 RAVLRHILTKLHCV
+845 RAVLRHILTKLHCI

-882 PYDYFLVDYKMGLET
+882 PYDFFVVDYKMGLET

-924 SEHEMALMLGYNSCL
+924 SEHEMAMMLGYNSCM
-939 PKPPQISSVLTALQE
+939 PKPPQISTVLSALQE
-954 SIGLKLTYQQV
+954 SIGLRLTYQQAV
-965 AKKEKRKVYFKP
+965 KKEKRKVYFKP

-1013 LELLKPD
+1013 LDLLKPG

-1041 EIRAKEE
+1041 AIREKEE
-1048 EYFKKVPILAMS
+1048 EYFKNVPILAMS

-1070 CYDAG
+1070 CFDAG
-1075 MNSYIVKPIDPTLL
+1075 MNSYIVKPIDPSLL

-1101 EGAVPQNKTVIAED
+1101 EGASTQNKTIVAE
-1115 NQLSEDEANFVAQFS
+1115 NTQLSEDESNFIAQFS
-1130 KVRNFDAAA
+1130 KVRDFDAAA
-1139 GLYHANSNKNIYMR
+1139 GLYHANSNKNIYLR

-1187 IKGLCGTIGSSHVQ
+1187 IKGLCGTIGSAHVQ
-1201 SLGAKVEATLS
+1201 SLGAAVENTLS
-1212 QKQQNFEEYNVFEA
+1212 QKQQNFEEYNVFES

-1241 LDTDQAQQPAQKKE
+1241 LDTDQVQQPAQKKE
-1255 DPQAVEK
+1255 DPHAIEK
-1262 LKNAIADL
+1262 LKGAVTEL
-1270 KGALDSCSSTQ
+1270 RGALDSCSSTQ
-1281 CKRILDTLE
+1281 CKRILDSLE
-1290 GIAFAKDVDALLQ
+1290 GIAFAKDVETLLQ

-1315 EAAETLAELEKSVG
+1315 EATETLNELEKSIA

>member
-1 MTRNLANSKRRKLS
+1 
-15 WRISFVYMIPL
+15 
-26 VVATVMLVF
+26 MLVF
-35 AFIFYLEN
+35 AFLFYLEN
-43 TLISTAYSSSEIML
+43 TLVSTAYSSSEMML
-57 RKTVESCEGIL
+57 HKTVESCESII
-68 NKRQTDFTKFL
+68 NKRQGEFAKYI
-79 SNVGTITKQ
+79 SNVGTVTKQ
-88 NAKNV
+88 NAKSL
-93 LTKRVLKN
+93 LTKRVLKK

-284 ILHQNSVVT
+284 ILHQNSVVA

-349 PNMTLILTNENF
+349 PNMTLILTNETF

-622 QRGFVERIGHAAKSL
+622 QRGFVERISHAAKSL

-723 DITLRVELENITEKN
+723 DITLKVELENITEKN

-814 PIASNAGEPKWKSVH
+814 PIAPNAGEPKWKSVH
-829 TFDGKNVLL
+829 SFDGKNVLL

-1101 EGAVPQNKTVIAED
+1101 EGSGAPAKTVIAEN
-1115 NQLSEDEANFVAQFS
+1115 NQLSEDESNFVAQFS

-1241 LDTDQAQQPAQKKE
+1241 LDTEQTQPVQKKE
-1255 DPQAVEK
+1255 DPQALEK

>member
-1 MTRNLANSKRRKLS
+1 MTRNLANTKRRKLS
-15 WRISFVYMIPL
+15 WRISFVYTIPL

-35 AFIFYLEN
+35 AFLFYLEN
-43 TLISTAYSSSEIML
+43 TLVSTAYSSSEMML
-57 RKTVESCEGIL
+57 HKTVESCESII
-68 NKRQTDFTKFL
+68 NKRQGEFAKYI
-79 SNVGTITKQ
+79 SNVGTVTKQ
-88 NAKNV
+88 NAKSL
-93 LTKRVLKN
+93 LTKRVLKK

-284 ILHQNSVVT
+284 ILHQNSVVA

-349 PNMTLILTNENF
+349 PNMTLILTNETF

-622 QRGFVERIGHAAKSL
+622 QRGFVERISHAAKSL

-723 DITLRVELENITEKN
+723 DITLKVELENITEKN

-814 PIASNAGEPKWKSVH
+814 PIAPNAGEPKWKSVH
-829 TFDGKNVLL
+829 SFDGKNVLL

-1101 EGAVPQNKTVIAED
+1101 EGSGAPAKTVIAEN
-1115 NQLSEDEANFVAQFS
+1115 NQLSEDESNFVAQFS

-1241 LDTDQAQQPAQKKE
+1241 LDTEQTQPVQKKE
-1255 DPQAVEK
+1255 DPQALEK
-1262 LKNAIADL
+1262 LKNAIAGL

>member
-1 MTRNLANSKRRKLS
+1 MTRNLANTKRRKLS
-15 WRISFVYMIPL
+15 WRISFVYTIPL

-35 AFIFYLEN
+35 AFLFYLEN
-43 TLISTAYSSSEIML
+43 TLVSTAYSSSEMML
-57 RKTVESCEGIL
+57 HKTVESCESII
-68 NKRQTDFTKFL
+68 NKRQGEFAKYI
-79 SNVGTITKQ
+79 SNVGTVTKQ
-88 NAKNV
+88 NAKSL
-93 LTKRVLKN
+93 LTKRVLKK

-207 DNNSNFI
+207 DNNNNFI

-284 ILHQNSVVT
+284 ILHQNSVVA

-305 LIIAV
+305 LILAV

-349 PNMTLILTNENF
+349 PNMTLILTNETF

-372 FFTGGMEDIKGEVLW
+372 FFTGGMDDIKGEVLW

-509 ATCGIPDNVMKEL
+509 STCGIPDNVMKEL

-622 QRGFVERIGHAAKSL
+622 QRGFVERISHAAKSL

-723 DITLRVELENITEKN
+723 DITLKVELENITEKN

-814 PIASNAGEPKWKSVH
+814 PIAPNAGEPKWKSVH
-829 TFDGKNVLL
+829 SFDGKNVLL

-1075 MNSYIVKPIDPTLL
+1075 MNSYIVKPIDPSLL

-1101 EGAVPQNKTVIAED
+1101 EGSGAPAKTVIAEN
-1115 NQLSEDEANFVAQFS
+1115 NQLSEDESNFVARFS

-1241 LDTDQAQQPAQKKE
+1241 LDTEQTQSVQKKE
-1255 DPQAVEK
+1255 DPQALEK

>member
-1 MTRNLANSKRRKLS
+1 MTRNLANTKRRKLS
-15 WRISFVYMIPL
+15 WRISFVYTIPL

-35 AFIFYLEN
+35 AFLFYLEN
-43 TLISTAYSSSEIML
+43 TLVSTAYSSSEMML
-57 RKTVESCEGIL
+57 HKTVESCESII
-68 NKRQTDFTKFL
+68 NKRQGEFAKYI
-79 SNVGTITKQ
+79 SNVGTVTKQ
-88 NAKNV
+88 NAKSL
-93 LTKRVLKN
+93 LTKRVLKK

-284 ILHQNSVVT
+284 ILHQNSVVA

-305 LIIAV
+305 LILAV

-349 PNMTLILTNENF
+349 PNMTLILTNETF

-509 ATCGIPDNVMKEL
+509 STCGIPDNVMKEL

-543 RGEIWFRGEAV
+543 HGEIWFRGEAV

-622 QRGFVERIGHAAKSL
+622 QRGFVERISHAAKSL

-723 DITLRVELENITEKN
+723 DITLKVELENITEKN

-814 PIASNAGEPKWKSVH
+814 PIAPNAGEPKWKSVH
-829 TFDGKNVLL
+829 SFDGKNVLL

-1101 EGAVPQNKTVIAED
+1101 EGSGAPAKTVIAEN
-1115 NQLSEDEANFVAQFS
+1115 NQLSEDESNFVAQFS

-1241 LDTDQAQQPAQKKE
+1241 LDTEQTQPVQKKE
-1255 DPQAVEK
+1255 DPHALEK

>member
-15 WRISFVYMIPL
+15 WRISFVYTIPL

-114 EYISARGIALDKGV
+114 EYISARGYALDKGV
-128 SEFRTK
+128 SEYRTK

-144 GIAITGPSY
+144 GIAITGPTI
-153 RKSINKKVI
+153 RKSQNKEVL

-174 VKGVVAEDVDLEI
+174 VKGVVAEDIDIQLVEKA
-187 IENSL
+187 L
-192 SEGVDR
+192 SDGVDK
-198 TEGGVILLL
+198 TEGGIIMVL
-207 DNNSNFI
+207 DNSNNI
-214 AHYPEQS
+214 LAHYPEQS
-221 NLGKIDLDSIATLLD
+221 NLGKIDLDSVRTLLD
-236 MISSQFDV
+236 MVSSEFDV
-244 DSLLMYGNGNVLRF
+244 DSLLMYGNGNVLHF
-258 EKTNNHRQ
+258 DKTNNHRQ

-284 ILHQNSVVT
+284 ILHQNTVVA

-298 FKGIRLA
+298 FKGIKLA

-310 IVLMS
+310 IILMS

-335 SVSSSTLFDTLLSS
+335 SVSSSSLFDTLLSS

-403 LGGELHPSERKTV
+403 LGGELHPSERRTI

-429 SIFFQFLS
+429 NIFFQFLS

-497 WRELLGL
+497 WRELLGV

-617 DLSER
+617 ELSER
-622 QRGFVERIGHAAKSL
+622 QRGFVERIIHAAKSL

-673 LAEVRIA
+673 LAEVRIRKPRRA
-680 GRPIELIVDVDPDI
+680 RPRGACRGPHRWPPD
-694 PEILM
+694 
-699 GDPLRL
+699 
-705 SQIFTNLVNN
+705 
-715 ATKFTEKG
+715 
-723 DITLRVELENITEKN
+723 
-738 VRLAFS
+738 
-744 VKDTGIGMTPEQLGR
+744 
-759 LFNAFTQ
+759 
-766 ADGSTTRKYGGTGLG
+766 
-781 LVISKSLV
+781 
-789 ELMGGKM
+789 
-796 QVEST
+796 
-801 SGVGSRFFFSISL
+801 
-814 PIASNAGEPKWKSVH
+814 
-829 TFDGKNVLL
+829 
-838 VDDCANM
+838 
-845 RAVLRHILTKLHCV
+845 
-859 VEEACSAAE
+859 
-868 AFDLIQ
+868 
-874 AHEEAGEA
+874 
-882 PYDYFLVDYKMGLET
+882 
-897 GFDFAKGIPE
+897 
-907 KMQIIPKILMHP
+907 
-919 LHFEE
+919 
-924 SEHEMALMLGYNSCL
+924 
-939 PKPPQISSVLTALQE
+939 
-954 SIGLKLTYQQV
+954 
-965 AKKEKRKVYFKP
+965 
-977 AKILLV
+977 
-983 EDNLMNQE
+983 
-991 LAVSLLN
+991 
-998 SVGLTTMI
+998 
-1006 ANNGKEA
+1006 
-1013 LELLKPD
+1013 
-1020 SFDLVLMDLQM
+1020 
-1031 PVMDGLTATK
+1031 
-1041 EIRAKEE
+1041 
-1048 EYFKKVPILAMS
+1048 
-1060 ARAFQ
+1060 
-1065 KDKEE
+1065 
-1070 CYDAG
+1070 
-1075 MNSYIVKPIDPTLL
+1075 
-1089 YEDLAKYLPIAA
+1089 
-1101 EGAVPQNKTVIAED
+1101 
-1115 NQLSEDEANFVAQFS
+1115 
-1130 KVRNFDAAA
+1130 
-1139 GLYHANSNKNIYMR
+1139 
-1153 ILHGF
+1153 
-1158 VRDYSGNNFELRKL
+1158 
-1172 IETAKFEEATRITHT
+1172 
-1187 IKGLCGTIGSSHVQ
+1187 
-1201 SLGAKVEATLS
+1201 
-1212 QKQQNFEEYNVFEA
+1212 
-1226 ALHDLIEDLNVVLND
+1226 
-1241 LDTDQAQQPAQKKE
+1241 
-1255 DPQAVEK
+1255 
-1262 LKNAIADL
+1262 
-1270 KGALDSCSSTQ
+1270 
-1281 CKRILDTLE
+1281 
-1290 GIAFAKDVDALLQ
+1290 
-1303 KIVNQVDDYEFS
+1303 
-1315 EAAETLAELEKSVG
+1315 

>member
-1 MTRNLANSKRRKLS
+1 MNSKRRKLS
-15 WRISFVYMIPL
+15 WRISIVYMVPL
-26 VVATVMLVF
+26 VVATVLLVF
-35 AFIFYLEN
+35 AFLFYLEN
-43 TLISTAYSSSEIML
+43 TLISTAYSSSELHL
-57 RKTVESCEGIL
+57 RKTVEACENIL
-68 NKRQTDFTKFL
+68 NKHQADFDKFI
-79 SNVGTITKQ
+79 SNVGTINKQ
-88 NAKNV
+88 NAKSI
-93 LTKRVLKN
+93 LGKRVQKN
-101 DDMVDMFFGSSDG
+101 EGVLDVFYGSVEG
-114 EYISARGIALDKGV
+114 EYISGRGNSLDKGV

-134 DWYLEASRNK
+134 DWYLEGARSK
-144 GIAITGPSY
+144 GVAITGPTM
-153 RKSINKKVI
+153 RKSLNKQVL
-162 TISQAVRDKNNN
+162 TLSQALRDKNNR
-174 VKGVVAEDVDLEI
+174 VKGIVGEDLDLQI
-187 IENSL
+187 INQAMSDGIDK
-192 SEGVDR
+192 SD
-198 TEGGVILLL
+198 GGIILML
-207 DNNSNFI
+207 DNSSNI
-214 AHYPEQS
+214 ISYYPEQT
-221 NLGKIDLDSIATLLD
+221 NLGKIDLDSIGTLLD
-236 MISSQFDV
+236 MVTSAVDA
-244 DSLLMYGNGNVLRF
+244 DSLLMYGNGNVVRL
-258 EKTNNHRQ
+258 EKTTNHRQ
-266 SFVFMVSAMKKNP
+266 SFVFMASAMTKNP
-279 YYVVR
+279 YYLVR
-284 ILHQNSVVT
+284 ILHQNTVVA
-293 KFSER
+293 KFNER
-298 FKGIRLA
+298 FQGIKFA
-305 LIIAV
+305 LILAV

-315 LAGLLARILFKRFIE
+315 FAGLVARILFKRYIE

-349 PNMTLILTNENF
+349 PNFTLILTNDSF
-361 DILQASSNVVE
+361 DILQASSNVVK
-372 FFTGGMEDIKGEVLW
+372 FFTDADDIKGDVLW
-387 KYISSEQFK
+387 KFIPSEQFK
-396 KFAHHVA
+396 KFAHKVA
-403 LGGELHPSERKTV
+403 MGGELDDSERKTL
-416 VMVKNSKGEEYWW
+416 VKVRNTKGEDFWW
-429 SIFFQFLS
+429 EIFFQLLV

-447 MIDDA
+447 MITDV

-480 LHIKYMSKQLGD
+480 RHIKYMSKHLGD

-497 WRELLGL
+497 WRSLVGL
-504 SLTEL
+504 ALEDL
-509 ATCGIPDNVMKEL
+509 ASCGIPDNVMEATA
-522 VKAFRDRETWKDSFM
+522 KAFDEGEIWKDSFM
-537 MPSNEG
+537 LPSNEG
-543 RGEIWFRGEAV
+543 HGEIWFRGEAV
-554 TLKAEE
+554 TLKADE

-573 EIIEAREI
+573 EIIAAREI

-611 HLIAET
+611 HLISDT

-622 QRGFVERIGHAAKSL
+622 QRNFVDRIGHAAKSL

-659 TQFVLQDVISEVAA
+659 TQFVLQDVISEVAS

-694 PEILM
+694 PETLM

-723 DITLRVELENITEKN
+723 DITLKVEMENVTEKN

-789 ELMGGKM
+789 ELMGGKL

-801 SGVGSRFFFSISL
+801 SGEGSRFFFSISL
-814 PIASNAGEPKWKSVH
+814 PIAPQAGEPKWKSVNS
-829 TFDGKNVLL
+829 FAGKNILL

-845 RAVLRHILTKLHCV
+845 RSVLRHILTKLHLV

-874 AHEEAGEA
+874 AHEEAGED
-882 PYDYFLVDYKMGLET
+882 PYDIFLVDYKMGLET

-907 KMQIIPKILMHP
+907 KMRKIPKVLMHP

-924 SEHEMALMLGYNSCL
+924 AEQDMATKLGYNSCIA
-939 PKPPQISSVLTALQE
+939 KPPQISSILSALQE
-954 SIGLKLTYQQV
+954 AMGMKLTYQK
-965 AKKEKRKVYFKP
+965 ATKKENRKIYFKP

-998 SVGLTTMI
+998 SVGLTTMV

-1013 LELLKPD
+1013 LDLLKPG

-1031 PVMDGLTATK
+1031 PIMDGLTATK
-1041 EIRAKEE
+1041 EIRDMEDP
-1048 EYFKKVPILAMS
+1048 YFKKVPILAMS

-1070 CYDAG
+1070 CFEAG
-1075 MNSYIVKPIDPTLL
+1075 MNSYIVKPIDPSLL
-1089 YEDLAKYLPIAA
+1089 YEDLANYLAIAS
-1101 EGAVPQNKTVIAED
+1101 ESSVPHNRTLVSTG
-1115 NQLSEDEANFVAQFS
+1115 NVQLADDDANFLAQFS
-1130 KVRNFDAAA
+1130 KVRDFDASV
-1139 GLYHANSNKNIYMR
+1139 GLYHANNNKTIYIR

-1172 IETAKFEEATRITHT
+1172 VETSKFEEATRITHT

-1201 SLGAKVEATLS
+1201 TLGAAVENTLS
-1212 QKQQNFEEYNVFEA
+1212 QKLHDFPEYNRFEE
-1226 ALHDLIEDLNVVLND
+1226 ALHNLIEDLSVVLKD
-1241 LDTDQAQQPAQKKE
+1241 IDADMPVQPTKRE
-1255 DPQAVEK
+1255 DPEAVGR
-1262 LKNAIADL
+1262 L
-1270 KGALDSCSSTQ
+1270 KGVLGNLKVALDSCSSTR
-1281 CKRILDTLE
+1281 CKRILDE
-1290 GIAFAKDVDALLQ
+1290 YENIAFDPEIETLLQ
-1303 KIVNQVDDYEFS
+1303 KMVNQVDDYEFS
-1315 EAAETLAELEKSVG
+1315 EAAETLAELETKLG

>member
-1 MTRNLANSKRRKLS
+1 
-15 WRISFVYMIPL
+15 
-26 VVATVMLVF
+26 MLVF
-35 AFIFYLEN
+35 AFLFYLEN
-43 TLISTAYSSSEIML
+43 TLVSTAYSSSEMML
-57 RKTVESCEGIL
+57 HKTVESCESII
-68 NKRQTDFTKFL
+68 NKRQGEFAKYI
-79 SNVGTITKQ
+79 SNVGTVTKQ
-88 NAKNV
+88 NAKSL
-93 LTKRVLKN
+93 LTKRVLKK

-153 RKSINKKVI
+153 CKSINKKVI

-284 ILHQNSVVT
+284 ILHQNSVVA

-305 LIIAV
+305 LILAV

-349 PNMTLILTNENF
+349 PNMTLILTNETF

-509 ATCGIPDNVMKEL
+509 STCGIPDNVMKEL

-622 QRGFVERIGHAAKSL
+622 QRGFVERISHAAKSL

-723 DITLRVELENITEKN
+723 DITLKVELENITEKN

-814 PIASNAGEPKWKSVH
+814 PIAPNAGEPKWKSVH
-829 TFDGKNVLL
+829 SFDGKNVLL

-1101 EGAVPQNKTVIAED
+1101 EGAAPQSKTVIAEN
-1115 NQLSEDEANFVAQFS
+1115 NQLSEDESNFVAQFS

-1139 GLYHANSNKNIYMR
+1139 GLYHANSNKNIYIR

-1241 LDTDQAQQPAQKKE
+1241 LDTEQTQPVQKKE
-1255 DPQAVEK
+1255 YPHALEK

-1315 EAAETLAELEKSVG
+1315 EAAETLAELEKTVG

>member
-1 MTRNLANSKRRKLS
+1 MNSKRRKLS
-15 WRISFVYMIPL
+15 WRISIVYMVPL
-26 VVATVMLVF
+26 VIAAVLLVF
-35 AFIFYLEN
+35 AFLFYLEN
-43 TLISTAYSSSEIML
+43 TLISTAYSSSEMRL
-57 RKTVESCEGIL
+57 HKTVEACENIL
-68 NKRQTDFTKFL
+68 NKYQGEFSKFI
-79 SNVGTITKQ
+79 SNVGSVNKQ
-88 NAKNV
+88 NAKAT
-93 LTKRVLKN
+93 LGKRILK
-101 DDMVDMFFGSSDG
+101 DDRILDMFYGSSDG
-114 EYISARGIALDKGV
+114 EYISVRGNTLDKSV
-128 SEFRTK
+128 AEFRTK
-134 DWYLEASRNK
+134 DWFLEASRNK
-144 GIAITGPSY
+144 GVAITGPTM
-153 RKSINKKVI
+153 RKAFNKQVL
-162 TISQAVRDKNNN
+162 TLSQAVRDKNNR
-174 VKGVVAEDVDLEI
+174 VKGVVAEDLDMQMLSQAMSDGIDKSDGGI
-187 IENSL
+187 IL
-192 SEGVDR
+192 M
-198 TEGGVILLL
+198 L
-207 DNNSNFI
+207 DNSSNIF
-214 AHYPEQS
+214 AYYPEQT
-221 NLGKIDLDSIATLLD
+221 NLGKIDLDSINALLD
-236 MISSQFDV
+236 MVTSEVDV
-244 DSLLMYGNGNVLRF
+244 DSLLMYGNGNVVRF
-258 EKTNNHRQ
+258 EKTTNHRQ
-266 SFVFMVSAMKKNP
+266 SFVFIVSAMTKNP
-279 YYVVR
+279 YYLVR
-284 ILHQNSVVT
+284 ILHQNTVVA
-293 KFSER
+293 KFNER
-298 FKGIRLA
+298 FQGIKFA
-305 LIIAV
+305 LILAV

-315 LAGLLARILFKRFIE
+315 IAGLAARILFKRFIE

-335 SVSSSTLFDTLLSS
+335 SVSSSSLFDTLLSS
-349 PNMTLILTNENF
+349 PNMTLILTNETF

-372 FFTGGMEDIKGEVLW
+372 FFTGGGEDIKGDALW
-387 KYISSEQFK
+387 KYIPSDQFK

-403 LGGELHPSERKTV
+403 LGGELHPSERRTI
-416 VMVKNSKGEEYWW
+416 VMVKNSEGEEYWW
-429 SIFFQFLS
+429 NIFFQFLS

-497 WRELLGL
+497 WRELIGL

-509 ATCGIPDNVMKEL
+509 ASCGIPDNVMKEL

-543 RGEIWFRGEAV
+543 HGEIWFRGEAV

-611 HLIAET
+611 HLISET

-622 QRGFVERIGHAAKSL
+622 QRGFVDRISHAAKSL

-659 TQFVLQDVISEVAA
+659 TPFVLQDVISEVAA

-694 PEILM
+694 PETLM

-723 DITLRVELENITEKN
+723 DITLKVELENITEKN

-814 PIASNAGEPKWKSVH
+814 PIAPQAGEPKWKSVH

-845 RAVLRHILTKLHCV
+845 RAVLRHILTKLHCI

-874 AHEEAGEA
+874 AHEEAGED
-882 PYDYFLVDYKMGLET
+882 PYDFFIVDYKMGLET

-907 KMQIIPKILMHP
+907 SMQIVPKILMHP

-924 SEHEMALMLGYNSCL
+924 SEHETALMLGYNSCL
-939 PKPPQISSVLTALQE
+939 PKPPQISSILSSLQE
-954 SIGLKLTYQQV
+954 ALGLKLTYQK
-965 AKKEKRKVYFKP
+965 AIKKENRKIYFKP

-991 LAVSLLN
+991 LATSLLN

-1013 LELLKPD
+1013 LDLLKPG

-1031 PVMDGLTATK
+1031 PIMDGLTATK
-1041 EIRAKEE
+1041 EIRDKED
-1048 EYFKKVPILAMS
+1048 EYFRNVPILAMS

-1070 CYDAG
+1070 CFEAG
-1075 MNSYIVKPIDPTLL
+1075 MNSYIVKPIDPSLL
-1089 YEDLAKYLPIAA
+1089 YEDLAKYLPIASESTA
-1101 EGAVPQNKTVIAED
+1101 PQTRTVVSSG
-1115 NQLSEDEANFVAQFS
+1115 NMQLADDDSNFLARFS
-1130 KVRNFDAAA
+1130 KVRDFDASV
-1139 GLYHANSNKNIYMR
+1139 GLYHANNNKTIYLR

-1172 IETAKFEEATRITHT
+1172 VETSKFEDATRITHT

-1201 SLGAKVEATLS
+1201 SLGAAVEATLS
-1212 QKQQNFEEYNVFEA
+1212 QKQQNFEEYNKFED
-1226 ALHDLIEDLNVVLND
+1226 ALHNLIEDLIVVLKD
-1241 LDTDQAQQPAQKKE
+1241 VDSEQPVVATKRE
-1255 DPQAVEK
+1255 DPEAAGR
-1262 LKNAIADL
+1262 LKSALGDL
-1270 KGALDSCSSTQ
+1270 KVALDSCSSTK
-1281 CKRILDTLE
+1281 CKRILDE
-1290 GIAFAKDVDALLQ
+1290 YENIAFDTEIETLLQ
-1303 KIVNQVDDYEFS
+1303 KMVNQVDDYEFS
-1315 EAAETLAELEKSVG
+1315 EAAETLAELEKKLG

>member
-1 MTRNLANSKRRKLS
+1 
-15 WRISFVYMIPL
+15 
-26 VVATVMLVF
+26 MLVF
-35 AFIFYLEN
+35 AFLFYLEN
-43 TLISTAYSSSEIML
+43 TLVSTAYSSSEMML
-57 RKTVESCEGIL
+57 HKTVESCESII
-68 NKRQTDFTKFL
+68 NKRQGEFAKYI
-79 SNVGTITKQ
+79 SNVGTVTKQ
-88 NAKNV
+88 NAKSL
-93 LTKRVLKN
+93 LTKRVLKK

-153 RKSINKKVI
+153 RKSINKTVI

-372 FFTGGMEDIKGEVLW
+372 FFTGGVEDIKGEVLW

-509 ATCGIPDNVMKEL
+509 STCGIPDNVMKEL

-622 QRGFVERIGHAAKSL
+622 QRGFVERISHAAKSL

-814 PIASNAGEPKWKSVH
+814 PIAPNAGEPKWKSVH
-829 TFDGKNVLL
+829 FFDGKNVLL

-1013 LELLKPD
+1013 LELLKPN

-1172 IETAKFEEATRITHT
+1172 IETAKFEEATLITHT

-1241 LDTDQAQQPAQKKE
+1241 LDMDQAQLPAQKKE

>member
-1 MTRNLANSKRRKLS
+1 MTRNLANTKRRKLS
-15 WRISFVYMIPL
+15 WRISFVYTIPL

-35 AFIFYLEN
+35 AFLFYLEN
-43 TLISTAYSSSEIML
+43 TLVSTAYSSSEMML
-57 RKTVESCEGIL
+57 HKTVESCESII
-68 NKRQTDFTKFL
+68 NKRQGEFAKYI
-79 SNVGTITKQ
+79 SNVGTVTKQ
-88 NAKNV
+88 NAKSL
-93 LTKRVLKN
+93 LTKRVLKK

-284 ILHQNSVVT
+284 ILHQNSVVA

-305 LIIAV
+305 LILAV

-349 PNMTLILTNENF
+349 PNMTLILTNETF

-509 ATCGIPDNVMKEL
+509 STCGIPDNVMKEL

-622 QRGFVERIGHAAKSL
+622 QRGFVERISHAAKSL

-723 DITLRVELENITEKN
+723 DITLKVELENITEKN

-814 PIASNAGEPKWKSVH
+814 PIAPNAGEPKWKSVH
-829 TFDGKNVLL
+829 SFDGKNVLL

-1101 EGAVPQNKTVIAED
+1101 EGAAPQSKTVIAEN
-1115 NQLSEDEANFVAQFS
+1115 NQLSEDESNFVAQFS

-1139 GLYHANSNKNIYMR
+1139 GLYHANSNKNIYIR

-1241 LDTDQAQQPAQKKE
+1241 LDTEQTQPVQKKE
-1255 DPQAVEK
+1255 YPHALEK

-1315 EAAETLAELEKSVG
+1315 EAAETLAELEKTVG